1 MEWCKSLKKYVE
13 RNKKKNHPEEVKSED
28 FEIFNECYQ
37 LWRGIDDEYKN
48 IPSLYVKVGC
58 KLKNVIR

>member
-1 MEWCKSLKKYVE
+1 MTVE
-13 RNKKKNHPEEVKSED
+13 YFISEKNHPEEVKSED

>member
-1 MEWCKSLKKYVE
+1 M
-13 RNKKKNHPEEVKSED
+13 KSED